1 MNWRLKTEQK
11 FEQLADFIFDNSKK
25 TILTVLLIVVGLGF
39 NLPNLKMDT
48 STEGFLHKTDELR
61 IKYDEFRDQFGRDE
75 KILIAVETK
84 DIFDFDFL
92 KKLAKLHQELENNLP
107 YIEQVN
113 SLINAR
119 NTLGTSDSLIVED
132 LFDGY
137 KIDKATLNNK
147 KQLANANPLLKDLM
161 FNGDKTFTNIII
173 DTQTYS
179 SFDENGKK
187 IVISEADE
195 FAEEAIINDTPK
207 LYLTDDENTKIIEI
221 VQQITKKYEDANFKV
236 HLAGSA
242 LFAGVIKQ
250 AMKKDTR
257 RFIQKMLLMV
267 ILVLALMF
275 RRVLGVVLPLITVA
289 LTIISAVSLM
299 ALFDAPFT
307 LVTQIM
313 PSFLLAVITGAS
325 IHLLAIFYKHF
336 AKTGNKKS
344 ALRFAMGHSGF
355 AIVMTSLT
363 TAAGMW
369 SFSFSDV
376 APVANLGIF
385 ASASIVLGLLF
396 VLVLLPAMLA
406 TLKLKHKPVASYNKT
421 MDAFLHKIADFSLNN
436 AKSIV
441 IISGVMIIIATS
453 FVVQMKF
460 SHHPLLWFE
469 ADNPVRVNVETI
481 DKELNGSMTLEIVV
495 DTGRENGLYEPAML
509 QKIERTTDY
518 LNTLKDGE
526 IFVGKTI
533 TLVDVLKE
541 TNKALNANN
550 AAFYKIPV
558 NKELIAQELFL
569 FANSG
574 SDDLEDFVDSGFSKA
589 RITVK
594 VPFVDAIK
602 YNQFLSEVKTH
613 VAQEFGT
620 NANVSFTG
628 VGVLLASIMEKSI
641 HSSATSY
648 VLAFGLIAL
657 MMILLI
663 GNIKIGLISMIPN
676 ILPML
681 SIAAIMVGFGIPF
694 DMFSMLVGAI
704 ALGLA
709 VDDTVHFMHNFN
721 RYRLEGKNVDEATRL
736 TLINTG
742 RAIITTSIV
751 LALGFLVLLSASM
764 ANMFNFGVLT
774 ASAIFVALIADFL
787 LVPAMMK
794 ILEKK

>member
-275 RRVLGVVLPLITVA
+275 RRVSGVVLPLITVA

-355 AIVMTSLT
+355 AIAVISGRTTPETRLNISARTKMTMSSIF
-363 TAAGMW
+363 W
-369 SFSFSDV
+369 IKRRVSFFI
-376 APVANLGIF
+376 ACLITPANK
-385 ASASIVLGLLF
+385 AD
-396 VLVLLPAMLA
+396 PARC
-406 TLKLKHKPVASYNKT
+406 TLK
-421 MDAFLHKIADFSLNN
+421 F
-436 AKSIV
+436 
-441 IISGVMIIIATS
+441 
-453 FVVQMKF
+453 
-460 SHHPLLWFE
+460 
-469 ADNPVRVNVETI
+469 
-481 DKELNGSMTLEIVV
+481 
-495 DTGRENGLYEPAML
+495 
-509 QKIERTTDY
+509 
-518 LNTLKDGE
+518 
-526 IFVGKTI
+526 
-533 TLVDVLKE
+533 
-541 TNKALNANN
+541 
-550 AAFYKIPV
+550 FYW
-558 NKELIAQELFL
+558 Q
-569 FANSG
+569 
-574 SDDLEDFVDSGFSKA
+574 
-589 RITVK
+589 
-594 VPFVDAIK
+594 
-602 YNQFLSEVKTH
+602 
-613 VAQEFGT
+613 
-620 NANVSFTG
+620 
-628 VGVLLASIMEKSI
+628 
-641 HSSATSY
+641 
-648 VLAFGLIAL
+648 
-657 MMILLI
+657 
-663 GNIKIGLISMIPN
+663 
-676 ILPML
+676 
-681 SIAAIMVGFGIPF
+681 
-694 DMFSMLVGAI
+694 
-704 ALGLA
+704 
-709 VDDTVHFMHNFN
+709 
-721 RYRLEGKNVDEATRL
+721 
-736 TLINTG
+736 
-742 RAIITTSIV
+742 
-751 LALGFLVLLSASM
+751 
-764 ANMFNFGVLT
+764 
-774 ASAIFVALIADFL
+774 
-787 LVPAMMK
+787 
-794 ILEKK
+794 